1 VIAGSAIAVH
11 PSTIRPTMAGMCHK
25 RPLVRQNERG
35 MFFGSIGRCGNPDFG
50 APSADAPDSR
60 VSWPRQ
66 SVLNINFAL
75 CCPIESKRKSQLN
88 PEIDGRRWRK
98 LPSEAWYRR

>member
-1 VIAGSAIAVH
+1 MRALKISTAGRFDDPGPGTNRTQPHGS
-11 PSTIRPTMAGMCHK
+11 SGLCHK

-35 MFFGSIGRCGNPDFG
+35 VFCGSSGRYGNPDFG

-75 CCPIESKRKSQLN
+75 YCPIESKT
-88 PEIDGRRWRK
+88 EI
-98 LPSEAWYRR
+98 PVES